1 MVRQP
6 VVAGQF
12 YPGAP
17 EALTRQVRGFMDQE
31 TVAGEPALLVM
42 APHAGYVYSG
52 RVAGIALG
60 QAVLARH
67 VLLLGPNHT
76 GRGARLAVWST
87 GAWKIPGHTVQ
98 VQEELAASL
107 LAADDRLR
115 PDEQAHRYEHSLEV
129 LLPFLL
135 ERRPDVA
142 VVPMAVAEDDPGVL
156 AEVGRAV
163 AGVLRDWPEPVTM
176 VVSSDMSHYVPHDVA
191 RERDRLALD
200 KIESLDPLGLYQ
212 VVRRNKITMCGVLP
226 MTLGL
231 IVCRELGASRARVVA
246 YDTSASASG
255 DRSQVVGYAGVVVT
269 RGA

>member
-1 MVRQP
+1 MIRQP

-17 EALTRQVRGFMDQE
+17 EALQRQVRGFMNRE
-31 TVAGEPALLVM
+31 IAEGGPAMLVM

-52 RVAGIALG
+52 RVAGTTFG
-60 QAVLARH
+60 QVAIARH

-76 GRGARLAVWST
+76 GQGARLAVWST
-87 GAWKIPGHTVQ
+87 GSWKIPGRTVPI
-98 VQEELAASL
+98 QEGLAAAL
-107 LAADDRLR
+107 LASDDRLR
-115 PDEQAHRYEHSLEV
+115 PDELAHRLEHSLEV

-135 ERRPDVA
+135 ERRPDVE
-142 VVPMAVAEDDPGVL
+142 VVPVVVSESDPGVL
-156 AEVGRAV
+156 TEVGRAV
-163 AGVLRDWPEPVTM
+163 AGVLRAWPEPVTM

-191 RERDRLALD
+191 QERDRLALD
-200 KIESLDPLGLYQ
+200 RIVALDPLGLYQ
-212 VVRRNKITMCGVLP
+212 VVRRNNITMCGVLP

-231 IVCRELGASRARVVA
+231 IVCRELGADQARVVA

-269 RGA
+269 